1 MFYLFTIIIFYS
13 RVVAHVQLAICG
25 VFLYGDKNATDEII
39 QQPEDENVV
48 TIGESV
54 TCSVA
59 ASVAAT
65 LSMNE
70 PTVVTVTSGAAPPT
84 LIATTTAPATTSVI
98 LSTETLSSTTVS
110 AAPPTLIADS
120 LPTTS
125 TTKSAVSEVSSLAT
139 STSTPTAESAATPIT
154 ESAAPP
160 ITESA
165 APSTTTSVVIDY
177 ADQNKPVVKGPAGII
192 YESREEAGDFYT
204 IFLDGRRILKLSYA
218 IPPVAI

>member
-1 MFYLFTIIIFYS
+1 MK
-13 RVVAHVQLAICG
+13 
-25 VFLYGDKNATDEII
+25 LYNNV
-39 QQPEDENVV
+39 PEDENVV

-54 TCSVA
+54 TYSVA
-59 ASVAAT
+59 ASVAAMYT

-70 PTVVTVTSGAAPPT
+70 PTVVTVTSGAAPPP
-84 LIATTTAPATTSVI
+84 LIAATTAPPTTSVI

-125 TTKSAVSEVSSLAT
+125 TTKSAVSEVSPLAT
-139 STSTPTAESAATPIT
+139 STPAATPTAESEATPIT

-160 ITESA
+160 
-165 APSTTTSVVIDY
+165 TTTSAVIDY

-192 YESREEAGDFYT
+192 HESREEAGDFYT